1 MTRGRF
7 IRSSHR
13 SRDILPYVRER
24 DSTSAVLAKQYNDL
38 QQTWNDLSEVQSK
51 TLHISR
57 DNVAMTSELLEL
69 AEAANH
75 RKFGTSTGSELEME
89 MEQARQEVKESRQ
102 RWKVIKGTLS
112 AVIVG
117 SGIAWAQDQDLLE
130 MVLDPE
136 ENE

>member
-1 MTRGRF
+1 
-7 IRSSHR
+7 
-13 SRDILPYVRER
+13 
-24 DSTSAVLAKQYNDL
+24 
-38 QQTWNDLSEVQSK
+38 
-51 TLHISR
+51 
-57 DNVAMTSELLEL
+57 MTSELLEL